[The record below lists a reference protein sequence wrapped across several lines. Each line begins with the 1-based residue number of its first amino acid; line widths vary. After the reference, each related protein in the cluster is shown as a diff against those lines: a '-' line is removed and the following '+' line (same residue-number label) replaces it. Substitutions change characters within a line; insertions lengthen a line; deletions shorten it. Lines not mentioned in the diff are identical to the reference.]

1 VERVD
6 GVREAWFSYNTAEG
20 FVTFD
25 TTMIS
30 PTEFIGELE
39 RMTAFTATLREE
51 DDGPSRR
58 PVEESCFSTHASKAT
73 PSGVHPL
80 FNAALT
86 HLYNTVLR
94 EGFFNFK
101 LS

>member
-6 GVREAWFSYNTAEG
+6 GVSEAWFSYNTAEG

-25 TTMIS
+25 TTVIS

-51 DDGPSRR
+51 DDGPS
-58 PVEESCFSTHASKAT
+58 
-73 PSGVHPL
+73 
-80 FNAALT
+80 
-86 HLYNTVLR
+86 
-94 EGFFNFK
+94 
-101 LS
+101 